1 MTKEQLQIESLI
13 LVALA
18 KLFNEQ
24 STYLIGEL
32 KNQTKMNFNIA
43 VSATNNFVK
52 GIETRLDDSEK
63 DFLQNMVIVMN
74 DGLTEMR
81 TELNK
86 KPL

>member
-13 LVALA
+13 LVAIA

-43 VSATNNFVK
+43 VSAANNFVK
-52 GIETRLDDSEK
+52 
-63 DFLQNMVIVMN
+63 
-74 DGLTEMR
+74 
-81 TELNK
+81 
-86 KPL
+86 